1 MAEKIIPRELDNSAL
16 GSWAG
21 YVYQG
26 LCGIYHCIRLI
37 GENRDKY
44 VGYKLFLDSYEDFA
58 IMNDAGKLVSLH
70 QCKDEKMVKEYSA
83 EYRKMRRKLKILEK
97 YCADDCKLYFHTNK
111 KVNSGEGIILY
122 PFAENQEFCGPG
134 YLLSFI
140 KKAISQLTLKEEAT
154 VDLIVAEL
162 VSLIDKK
169 VLAIH
174 QRYVSK
180 TNRTTLKKIAKSEH
194 IEFNDIIDILFAE
207 VEVFKYDRVDYISH
221 IKYKLLED
229 LNKICEEDE
238 RFDVE
243 YQMNDEEKNKVLF
256 FVNRICAMNVDEME
270 RFLQRVHPIS
280 NLFERNI
287 NTFSDI
293 AGNDKANCLFKVV
306 TSLKHLKDD
315 LSWDEGKGKET
326 PTSLS
331 NQLKVPLLCKKIID
345 NSKNL
350 DVLYEYDWLIGDV
363 QQDVSNIG
371 GYLKIFS
378 DVNGIHED
386 GKNIFATKRVG
397 ILTIDSKKNGKY
409 DRFDIK

>member
-1 MAEKIIPRELDNSAL
+1 MEEKITPRVLDNSAL

-37 GENRDKY
+37 GEDRDKY

-58 IMNDAGKLVSLH
+58 IMNDADELVSLH
-70 QCKDEKMVKEYSA
+70 QCKDEKMVKDYST

-97 YCADDCKLYFHTNK
+97 FCADDCKLYFHTNK
-111 KVNSGEGIILY
+111 IVNSGEGIILY
-122 PFAENQEFCGPG
+122 PFTDTQEFCGPG
-134 YLLSFI
+134 YLLSLI
-140 KKAISQLTLKEEAT
+140 KNTIFQITKKEEAAI
-154 VDLIVAEL
+154 DMIVAKL

-169 VLAIH
+169 VLDIH

-180 TNRTTLKKIAKSEH
+180 FNRTTLKNIAKSEH

-207 VEVFKYDRVDYISH
+207 VEVFKYDRVNYINH

-229 LNKICEEDE
+229 LNNICEADE
-238 RFDVE
+238 RLDVE
-243 YQMNDEEKNKVLF
+243 YQMDDDEKNKILF
-256 FVNRICAMNVDEME
+256 FVNRICAMNVEEME
-270 RFLQRVHPIS
+270 RFLQRVHPTS
-280 NLFERNI
+280 NLFERNV

-293 AGNDKANCLFKVV
+293 ASNDKANCLFKVV
-306 TSLKHLKDD
+306 TGLELLKED

-363 QQDVSNIG
+363 QHDVSNIG
-371 GYLKIFS
+371 GYLKKFS

-386 GKNIFATKRVG
+386 CKSIFATKKVG

-409 DRFDIK
+409 D